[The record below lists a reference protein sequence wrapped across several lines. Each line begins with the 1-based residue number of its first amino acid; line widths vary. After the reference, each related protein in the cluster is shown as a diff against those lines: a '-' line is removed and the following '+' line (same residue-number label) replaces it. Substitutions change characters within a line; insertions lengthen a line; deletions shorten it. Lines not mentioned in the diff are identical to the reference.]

1 MPEIWRFL
9 VLKFQTI
16 HNSCKKSLV
25 WGAGLWYNTLVKKE
39 RVKMKTNAKD
49 CSWFDSQNARL
60 IILCATLGIFGAHKF
75 AQHKNFQGFIYIL
88 LDLTLF
94 GIILT
99 FILSWFDLV
108 FLTAK
113 SDNRP
118 GNMIL
123 GSMFILLESFVL
135 IPESSS
141 VIIRNVGIDNEK
153 QEIVVPA
160 SEHKDKDIVIV
171 YSEDGID
178 PSMFTIE
185 NGQTPDKITVEKDAV
200 AVADENS
207 EKVAEPIQESESG
220 VVEFPAV
227 QNVETVPAEP
237 VEKVVEPVKP
247 KPVSKPKKKQ
257 QHAKAEEIKADA
269 SKDVDGDDFGSFSL
283 YDMISGS

>member
-1 MPEIWRFL
+1 
-9 VLKFQTI
+9 
-16 HNSCKKSLV
+16 
-25 WGAGLWYNTLVKKE
+25 
-39 RVKMKTNAKD
+39 MKTNTKD
-49 CSWFDSQNARL
+49 CSWFDSQNASL

-123 GSMFILLESFVL
+123 GSVFILLESFVL
-135 IPESSS
+135 IPGSSN

-153 QEIVVPA
+153 QEI
-160 SEHKDKDIVIV
+160 SEHKNTDVITKTDIV
-171 YSEDGID
+171 YSVDGFKASD
-178 PSMFTIE
+178 FTIDD
-185 NGQTPDKITVEKDAV
+185 GKVPDKIAVEQDAV
-200 AVADENS
+200 VLPEETADKS
-207 EKVAEPIQESESG
+207 SEPIKDSE
-220 VVEFPAV
+220 
-227 QNVETVPAEP
+227 Q
-237 VEKVVEPVKP
+237 KVVEKIVQNIEIAPVDVVEKKPEPTVKP
-247 KPVSKPKKKQ
+247 KPVLKPKKKQ
-257 QHAKAEEIKADA
+257 QPVKSTEVRAAV
-269 SKDVDGDDFGSFSL
+269 SQDVDNDEFGNFSL

>member
-1 MPEIWRFL
+1 
-9 VLKFQTI
+9 
-16 HNSCKKSLV
+16 
-25 WGAGLWYNTLVKKE
+25 
-39 RVKMKTNAKD
+39 MKTNTKD

-135 IPESSS
+135 IPGSSN

-153 QEIVVPA
+153 QETVTPA

-185 NGQTPDKITVEKDAV
+185 NGQTPDKISVEQDAVVLPEETADKSSEPIKDSEQKVVEK
-200 AVADENS
+200 
-207 EKVAEPIQESESG
+207 I
-220 VVEFPAV
+220 V
-227 QNVETVPAEP
+227 QNIEIAPAEP

-257 QHAKAEEIKADA
+257 QPAKAEEIKADA
-269 SKDVDGDDFGSFSL
+269 SKDVDSDDFGSFSL